1 MMSFVERM
9 FRKINVKLRLI
20 VIFSLVLMVTTGS
33 MGLYAT
39 SAMSDK
45 ILYTAQE
52 KLKSDLALGEELLD
66 KNYPGEWEI
75 VNGLLYK
82 GDVLM
87 EENYEVIDEIGE
99 LTGDTVTIFKGDTR
113 VSTNV
118 TQDGERCVGTTVSDI
133 VAEAVLK
140 NNETYIGRAEVVG
153 TMNETAYK
161 PIKDSSGKTI
171 GIWYVGVPATPYDA
185 LVDHFRSSMIIFSII
200 AIIIGIIFSFL
211 ISYSVHMPLT
221 RIEEAVKKIG
231 QGDLSVIIP
240 VFAKDEPA
248 RLALVVNAMVERM
261 AELVGTTRHLADE
274 VGQSSSQLLKQAENS
289 SRVME
294 NMTMKSTEM
303 SQSAAEQ
310 AELTGRSKM
319 VIDEMSVAI
328 QQVAQNAQ
336 EVSSSVMNANS
347 TAEDG
352 GKQVEK
358 TISQISTISNTVNS
372 TARIIE
378 GLGSKSQEIGQIVD
392 LITNIA
398 NQTNLLAL
406 NAAIEAARAGEQG
419 KGFAVVAEEVRKLA
433 EESGEAAKSIADL
446 ISEVQ
451 NEADKA
457 VNAMEEGTKEVAMG
471 TEVAASAGEA
481 FEFIIKAISQ
491 VNEQIQEVSAAS
503 QQMAASAETA
513 IEAIDHT
520 TIQAENNSGAAQTI
534 NALAEEQM
542 AGVEEVHASIDGLN
556 AVIGELEKSVAYFK
570 I

>member
-1 MMSFVERM
+1 MMKFFEKM
-9 FRKINVKLRLI
+9 LRKINVKMRLI
-20 VIFSLVLMVTTGS
+20 IIFSLVLMVTTGS
-33 MGLYAT
+33 MGIYAT
-39 SAMSDK
+39 SVMSDK

-52 KLKSDLALGEELLD
+52 KLKSDLALGEVIID
-66 KNYPGEWEI
+66 KNYPGEWKI
-75 VNGLLYK
+75 VNDALYK

-87 EENYEVIDEIGE
+87 EENYDVIDYIGE
-99 LTGDTVTIFKGDTR
+99 LTGDTVTIFKGNTR

-118 TQDGERCVGTTVSDI
+118 KKEGERCVGTTVSDI

-140 NNETYIGRAEVVG
+140 NNETYIGRANVVG
-153 TMNETAYK
+153 TWNETAYK
-161 PIKDSSGKTI
+161 PIKDSSGQTI

-185 LVDHFRSSMIIFSII
+185 LVDHFRMSMIIFSFV
-200 AIIIGIIFSFL
+200 AILVGALLSFL
-211 ISYSVHMPLT
+211 ISYSVHMPLK
-221 RIEEAVKKIG
+221 RIEEAVERIG
-231 QGDLSVIIP
+231 NGDLSAKVP

-248 RLALVVNAMVERM
+248 RLAAVVNVMVDKI
-261 AELVGTTRHLADE
+261 AELVGKTRHLADE
-274 VGQSSSQLLKQAENS
+274 VGQSSSQLLKQAES
-289 SRVME
+289 SSQVME
-294 NMTMKSTEM
+294 NMTVKSNEM

-310 AELTGRSKM
+310 AELTGKSKM

-336 EVSSSVMNANS
+336 EVSSSVMNATS

-358 TISQISTISNTVNS
+358 TINQINIISNTVNS
-372 TARIIE
+372 TAGIIE
-378 GLGSKSQEIGQIVD
+378 GLGAKSQEIGQIVD

-433 EESGEAAKSIADL
+433 EESGEAAKSIANL

-451 NEADKA
+451 NEANKA
-457 VNAMEEGTKEVAMG
+457 VHAMEDGTKEVAMG

-513 IEAIDHT
+513 IEAIDRT
-520 TIQAENNSGAAQTI
+520 TAQAENNSGVAQTI
-534 NALAEEQM
+534 STLAQEQM
-542 AGVEEVHASIDGLN
+542 AGAEEVHASVDGLN
-556 AVIGELEKSVAYFK
+556 EVIGELETAVSFFK
-570 I
+570 V